1 MRIEPAEANAEAD
14 ATPPPLQGAQF
25 EDAAGN
31 VVVSSIEGGS
41 AAGRS
46 GLRAG
51 DVIVAVN
58 RKPVATVAELAAAL
72 KDAGGA
78 IALDLF
84 RGGSKLFL
92 VIG

>member
-14 ATPPPLQGAQF
+14 ATPAPLQGAQF

-41 AAGRS
+41 AAARS

-51 DVIVAVN
+51 DVIIAVN